1 MKALYE
7 EKERL
12 KKRKYNDRIINVEKA
27 TFTPLV
33 FTTTGGMGPECE
45 KLNKRLAEL
54 IAAKSKENY
63 SHVIRH
69 LRTRQI
75 RFAEVDT
82 RGDSRSKR
90 EIVGQY

>member
-7 EKERL
+7 EKERV

-33 FTTTGGMGPECE
+33 FTTTGGMGTECD

-54 IAAKSKENY
+54 KAAKSKENY
-63 SHVIRH
+63 SQIIRH
-69 LRTRQI
+69 
-75 RFAEVDT
+75 
-82 RGDSRSKR
+82 
-90 EIVGQY
+90 